1 MSCIS
6 SKSKD
11 ILNIV
16 RVLPS
21 ANMMAHMTHDG
32 ARRNRVSAQL
42 YRRIPAET
50 IVRIQ
55 SYTQAQIPIGLCSKH
70 LPWLLPKTQSA
81 LSASSISS
89 FMHIDAQRSHNVS
102 SQPRAQTLSYGHG
115 SFTMVSSAVSPTDS
129 PTLPGHVDRK
139 PAVAHS
145 ALPIISSALPPEHR
159 HIYSELSSHSNAAL
173 PIP

>member
-32 ARRNRVSAQL
+32 ARRNHVSAQL

-55 SYTQAQIPIGLCSKH
+55 SYTQVQIPIGLCSKH
-70 LPWLLPKTQSA
+70 LSWLLPKAQSV

-89 FMHIDAQRSHNVS
+89 FTHIDAQRSHNVS
-102 SQPRAQTLSYGHG
+102 SQPRAQTLSDARGP
-115 SFTMVSSAVSPTDS
+115 FTVVSSAVS

-139 PAVAHS
+139 PAAAHS
-145 ALPIISSALPPEHR
+145 ALPTISSALPPEHR